1 MQILIVD
8 GSVLVVSRL
17 SDMLKESNDQINIST
32 ALSYAEA
39 EQTMSVYPP
48 DLVLLDIQL
57 PERNGIELLSLI
69 KSLYP
74 NVITM
79 VLTNRVSN
87 YYKSLCKTMGADHF
101 IDKSREFEK
110 IPTLIHSYIV
120 DSN

>member
-32 ALSYAEA
+32 ALSYDEA
-39 EQTMSVYPP
+39 EQEMRTHPP
-48 DLVLLDIQL
+48 QLVLLDIQL
-57 PERNGIELLSLI
+57 PERNGIALLSFI

-74 NVITM
+74 NVITI

-87 YYKSLCKTMGADHF
+87 YYKSLCNSMGADHF
-101 IDKSREFEK
+101 IDKSRDFEK

-120 DSN
+120 DKN